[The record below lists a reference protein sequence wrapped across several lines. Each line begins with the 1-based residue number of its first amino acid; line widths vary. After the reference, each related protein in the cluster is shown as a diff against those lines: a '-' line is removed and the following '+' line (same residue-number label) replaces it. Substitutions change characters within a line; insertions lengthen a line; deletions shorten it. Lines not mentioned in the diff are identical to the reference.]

1 MASRRLHALNE
12 LFPLLIEKMKRD
24 FLYFFG
30 IWSCPPEP
38 QTSPSLLYLTPMI
51 NLAKTESWFKTLL
64 PPVMAH
70 LTGESYYLLGQNNNI
85 FVFKSKW
92 NCQCGWRPRFLM
104 PIKKTRKAYR
114 TSFILLSKSC
124 LPSICNNTYYMTW
137 MYMTGSVRKDIR
149 VLKNDF

>member
-12 LFPLLIEKMKRD
+12 LFPLLIQKMKRD

-38 QTSPSLLYLTPMI
+38 QTSPSLLYLGPMI

>member
-1 MASRRLHALNE
+1 MHWMSS
-12 LFPLLIEKMKRD
+12 
-24 FLYFFG
+24 FLYLLKKWKEIFFIVFG

-51 NLAKTESWFKTLL
+51 NLAKTASWFKTLL

-85 FVFKSKW
+85 FVFKSKR
-92 NCQCGWRPRFLM
+92 NRQCGWRPRFLM
-104 PIKKTRKAYR
+104 PIKKTRKGYR

-124 LPSICNNTYYMTW
+124 LLSICNNTYYMTW
-137 MYMTGSVRKDIR
+137 MYMTGSVRKDIW

>member
-12 LFPLLIEKMKRD
+12 LFPLLIQKMKRD

-38 QTSPSLLYLTPMI
+38 QTSPSLLYLAPRI

>member
-12 LFPLLIEKMKRD
+12 LFPLLIQKMKRD

-38 QTSPSLLYLTPMI
+38 QTSPSLLYLAPMI